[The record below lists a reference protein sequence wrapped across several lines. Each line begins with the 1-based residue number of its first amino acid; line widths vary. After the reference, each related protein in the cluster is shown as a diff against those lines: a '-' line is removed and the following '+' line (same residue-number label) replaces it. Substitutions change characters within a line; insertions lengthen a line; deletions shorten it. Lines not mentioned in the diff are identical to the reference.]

1 MHLLTGLSDPKSG
14 LGFIENADGQTL
26 LSGQMLTCLEQAG
39 DRAVGPQRGH
49 EKEVLLAQ
57 LGSHTA
63 LQPFTRLPKTGH
75 NFD

>member
-26 LSGQMLTCLEQAG
+26 LMLMCLEQGG